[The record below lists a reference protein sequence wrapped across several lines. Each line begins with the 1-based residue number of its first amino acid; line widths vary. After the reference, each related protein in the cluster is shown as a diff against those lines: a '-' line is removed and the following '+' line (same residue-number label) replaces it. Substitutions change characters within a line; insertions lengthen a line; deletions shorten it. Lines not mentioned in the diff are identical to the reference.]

1 MLGSP
6 EINVLILFDEKYKN
20 PEFDRFSVSDWLFKM
35 LHVHLRS
42 AWMINVDVKI
52 WTDLVINFFF
62 LGGGGCL
69 FK

>member
-52 WTDLVINFFF
+52 
-62 LGGGGCL
+62 
-69 FK
+69 